1 MDTRKTPLQIGF
13 RQVSWLVSRKWSG
26 KLHFLC
32 PLYSRNVSQN
42 WAQWLLKSTKY
53 FSYRLK
59 YKVEKYHYRYCRFL
73 QFPVEWF
80 HRCWTHLQTYWD
92 AFSVVYITG
101 GWMLQWHCR
110 RNHTDMNKQM
120 TWHDGVDQGLC
131 HFFLWC
137 GLKSLK
143 NKKNQII
150 PDWQESYSSI
160 GFHDHTIR
168 FLYLLRERLH
178 VHTACHVAPPCFCS
192 IPCNR
197 QSNQTLPL
205 EACFAVLVVIVCE
218 VWMRGI

>member
-143 NKKNQII
+143 NKKKPNHSRLTGIL
-150 PDWQESYSSI
+150 
-160 GFHDHTIR
+160 
-168 FLYLLRERLH
+168 FLHWVSWPHYKIFISAERE
-178 VHTACHVAPPCFCS
+178 APRPHSLPCCTTMFL
-192 IPCNR
+192 
-197 QSNQTLPL
+197 QYT
-205 EACFAVLVVIVCE
+205 
-218 VWMRGI
+218 M